1 MNPNKLKA
9 LLVLHGETAGTLA
22 KALGITPHTLSA
34 KLHGRKGDFTRNE
47 IYIIKHRY
55 NLTSDAVDEIFFD
68 NSVS

>member
-9 LLVLHGETAGTLA
+9 LLVLHGETAGALA

-47 IYIIKHRY
+47 IYLIKDRY
-55 NLTSDAVDEIFFD
+55 NLTASEVDEIFFD
-68 NSVS
+68 DCVS